1 MTPLFL
7 IKAIDVN
14 NQVVFASADI
24 FVTPENFSRASVHT
38 ELWLAEDALY
48 RLSNRFSPVGAIDSQ
63 GTVDPVDAADH
74 AIWST
79 MKIITPE
86 QIDPA
91 LFVK

>member
-63 GTVDPVDAADH
+63 
-74 AIWST
+74 
-79 MKIITPE
+79 PE